1 MNIELKE
8 ITIQELSDG
17 FEDNNEDG
25 VVGFGGKLDI
35 RPSYQR
41 EFIYKDKQRDAV
53 INTITIVKMVPCSAI
68 AGQQVINIPIISMNP
83 AWQLPGSGLL
93 RMEKNT
99 ISSAIPPWQRAGR
112 R

>member
-1 MNIELKE
+1 MDIFCGIENVDRENPFPLEYDVDAASEYKMCIRDRP
-8 ITIQELSDG
+8 ITLI
-17 FEDNNEDG
+17 
-25 VVGFGGKLDI
+25 
-35 RPSYQR
+35 
-41 EFIYKDKQRDAV
+41 
-53 INTITIVKMVPCSAI
+53 
-68 AGQQVINIPIISMNP
+68 NP